1 MRKRI
6 GKSAICY
13 GRIQTNLEDWNDKVI
28 ETRTENLGSV
38 IWAKLAVEWLGFE
51 KMLTISVMG

>member
-6 GKSAICY
+6 GKSATCY

-38 IWAKLAVEWLGFE
+38 IWAKLAVEWLGF
-51 KMLTISVMG
+51 KR